1 MTDIAI
7 KVIEQLNQWI
17 DYKLPQSI
25 YIYGEEGEFYSY
37 WTPSILKIPARFTLA
52 NITIYLEYRGKD
64 IFKEILK
71 QCCSTT
77 VPVIRLE
84 CIQNKLLQELPNILD
99 VGLLRFVQ
107 DPHQ

>member
-1 MTDIAI
+1 MTDIAT

-25 YIYGEEGEFYSY
+25 YIYGEEGEFYIR
-37 WTPSILKIPARFTLA
+37 WTPSIPAKFTLA
-52 NITIYLEYRGKD
+52 NITIYEKYRGKG
-64 IFKEILK
+64 IFKKILE
-71 QCCSTT
+71 QCCLTT

-99 VGLLRFVQ
+99 VGLLRLVQ
-107 DPHQ
+107 DSHQ